1 MKKTVTFFI
10 LTSMLLSI
18 FILPQYKIQADNSS
32 SVISIYID
40 GQKLTLDTKPVIDN
54 NRTLVP
60 LRGVFEKLGATVDWN
75 KETSQ
80 AIVKNK
86 SIEVLLEPN
95 NQAVLVNGQVH
106 FLDTS
111 SRIQDERTLVPL
123 RFIAETFGHKV
134 TWNSASN
141 RIDISTKVTATPV
154 IEDKLPTLGSS
165 AAFTQLLHY
174 NNVLNSYINRDYLS
188 FAINNS
194 APASESA
201 PASKPTSDS
210 SAAQPAYSS
219 VPTKTSE
226 DFSGTNNQ
234 TEGVDEGDII
244 KTNGKNIFSLN
255 QNRVHIINSNPIKP
269 EIISTIDVP
278 NQRGNVSDIY
288 VESNRLVLIGT
299 SFVMYAYPK
308 DLVAPF
314 GPDFAPTYSTSNTFV
329 LVYDITD
336 PAKPVLSK
344 DMDYEGSYVSSRLIQ
359 DKLYVIS
366 SKALNYWGVEP
377 MYRTTDISV
386 KMVNPKT
393 MPVYSGPSNPTGLS
407 DIEYKNK
414 LKALYDYEFKPKY
427 ANNITGKITVLDYK
441 NIHYFPSYITPN
453 YMLTIGIDL
462 ASDAVDVKTYLGSA
476 EIVYA
481 STDNL
486 YLSFT
491 KYEYA
496 NQYNSLLY
504 VPNYNK
510 ATVIYKFKLEN
521 GQINYEARGSA
532 PGSALNQ
539 FSLDEFNGNLR
550 IATTTGQMWD
560 ETNISK
566 NNIYILNSKLQ
577 EVGKLTDL
585 APGERIYSTRF
596 AGNRIY
602 MVTFKQVDPFFVI
615 DATNPAAPKVLG
627 YLKVPGFSSYMHILD
642 ENHVLGF
649 GTDTVEKDGRV
660 TTGGFKISLFDVT
673 NPAVPVEKSKEVIGV
688 AGTYSEL
695 QNNHKALM
703 ISLDK
708 GIMAFPITVAG
719 KTPYA
724 TNFSGAYVYN
734 ISKNAFS
741 FKGTVTHQPAESVLN
756 NGDYKNYDYNYNI
769 NRLIYIGD
777 YLYSLSQGKMEVTSL
792 VNMTKASQVTFPTK
806 VYNNEGIQS
815 IDALPNL
822 K

>member
-1 MKKTVTFFI
+1 MKKIITFCI
-10 LTSMLLSI
+10 LTSMLLGI
-18 FILPQYKIQADNSS
+18 FILPQYQTQADSS
-32 SVISIYID
+32 SSAISIYID
-40 GQKLTLDTKPVIDN
+40 GQKLSLDTLPVIDN

-75 KETSQ
+75 KETNQ
-80 AIVKNK
+80 AIVKSK

-106 FLDTS
+106 FLDTTS
-111 SRIQDERTLVPL
+111 QIQDERTLVPL
-123 RFIAETFGHKV
+123 RFVTEALGHKV
-134 TWNSASN
+134 TWTATNN
-141 RIDISTKVTATPV
+141 RIDISTKVTTTTV
-154 IEDKLPTLGSS
+154 IEDKLPTLDS
-165 AAFTQLLHY
+165 AAAFAQLLHY
-174 NNVLNSYINRDYLS
+174 NNVLNSYITGSYFSVDT
-188 FAINNS
+188 NNS
-194 APASESA
+194 APASEPA
-201 PASKPTSDS
+201 PTKPATDS
-210 SAAQPAYSS
+210 NVAAPSNS
-219 VPTKTSE
+219 GSPEKTSE

-234 TEGVDEGDII
+234 TEGVDEGDVI
-244 KTNGKNIFSLN
+244 KTDGKHIFSLN
-255 QNRVHIINSNPIKP
+255 QNSVHIINPNPIKP
-269 EIISTIDVP
+269 EIISIIDVP

-299 SFVMYAYPK
+299 SYVMYGYPK
-308 DLVAPF
+308 DLIAPL

-329 LVYDITD
+329 LVYDITN

-359 DKLYVIS
+359 DKLYLIS
-366 SKALNYWGVEP
+366 SKALDYWNIEP
-377 MYRTTDISV
+377 MFRTTDTST
-386 KMVNPKT
+386 KMP
-393 MPVYSGPSNPTGLS
+393 PPTIWINEQDLTY
-407 DIEYKNK
+407 IEY
-414 LKALYDYEFKPKY
+414 LKQLGALYEYQFKPKY
-427 ANNITGKITVLDYK
+427 ANNMTGKITVMDYK
-441 NIHYFPSYITPN
+441 NIHYFPNYITPN

-481 STDNL
+481 SEDNL

-496 NQYNSLLY
+496 TQYNSLLY
-504 VPNYNK
+504 VPNYDK
-510 ATVIYKFKLEN
+510 ATVIYKFKLED

-539 FSLDEFNGNLR
+539 FSIDEFNGNLR

-560 ETNISK
+560 ENDISK
-566 NNIYILNSKLQ
+566 NNVYILNSKLQ
-577 EVGKLTDL
+577 EVGKLTGL

-615 DATNPAAPKVLG
+615 DASNPTAPKVLG

-649 GTDTVEKDGRV
+649 GTDTVEQDGRV

-673 NPAVPVEKSKEVIGV
+673 NPAAPVEKSKEVIGV

-719 KTPYA
+719 KTPYV
-724 TNFSGAYVYN
+724 TDFSGAYVYN
-734 ISKNAFS
+734 ISKDAFS
-741 FKGTVTHQPAESVLN
+741 FKGTVTHQPTESVPS
-756 NGDYKNYDYNYNI
+756 NGDYKNYNYNYNI
-769 NRLIYIGD
+769 NRLVYIGD

-792 VNMTKASQVTFPTK
+792 VNMTKAGEVTFPTK
-806 VYNNEGIQS
+806 VYFDEGIQP
-815 IDALPNL
+815 IKDLLNL

>member
-1 MKKTVTFFI
+1 MKKIVTFTI
-10 LTSMLLSI
+10 LTCMLLSI
-18 FILPQYKIQADNSS
+18 FIMPQYQIQADSIS

-40 GQKLTLDTKPVIDN
+40 GQKIALDTKPIIDN

-86 SIEVLLEPN
+86 TIEVLIEPN
-95 NQAVLVNGQVH
+95 NQAVLVNGQVQ
-106 FLDTS
+106 FLDTT
-111 SRIQDERTLVPL
+111 SRIQDGRILVPI
-123 RFIAETFGHKV
+123 RFVAETLGYKV
-134 TWNSASN
+134 TWNATN
-141 RIDISTKVTATPV
+141 YRIDISTKVAVAPV

-165 AAFTQLLHY
+165 AAFSQLLHY
-174 NNVLNSYINRDYLS
+174 NNVLSTYISSHIKTVDT
-188 FAINNS
+188 AIPPT
-194 APASESA
+194 APTPTPT
-201 PASKPTSDS
+201 PAKPT
-210 SAAQPAYSS
+210 APVAQPSS
-219 VPTKTSE
+219 PGIPTKSSE

-255 QNRVHIINSNPIKP
+255 QNSVHIINPNPIKP

-278 NQRGNVSDIY
+278 SQRGNVTDIY
-288 VESNRLVLIGT
+288 IESNHLVLIGT
-299 SFVMYAYPK
+299 SYVMYGYPK
-308 DLVAPF
+308 DLIANF

-336 PAKPVLSK
+336 PTKPVLSK

-366 SKALNYWGVEP
+366 SKSLNYWGIYP
-377 MYRTTDISV
+377 MYRTAEPFTGTKGPSIAPD
-386 KMVNPKT
+386 
-393 MPVYSGPSNPTGLS
+393 YSGSSNPTGLS
-407 DIEYKNK
+407 DLEFKQQ
-414 LKALYDYEFKPKY
+414 LEALYDYQFKPKY
-427 ANNITGKITVLDYK
+427 ANNITGKVTVMDYN
-441 NIHYFPSYITPN
+441 NIHYFPNYITPN

-481 STDNL
+481 SEDNL

-496 NQYNSLLY
+496 TQFNSLLY
-504 VPNYNK
+504 IPSYNK

-521 GQINYEARGSA
+521 GQINYEARGSV

-539 FSLDEFNGNLR
+539 FSLGEFNGNLR
-550 IATTTGQMWD
+550 IATTTGEMWD
-560 ETNISK
+560 QTNISK
-566 NNIYILNSKLQ
+566 NNIYVLNSKLK
-577 EVGKLTDL
+577 EIGSLTDL

-615 DATNPAAPKVLG
+615 DATDPTAPKVLG
-627 YLKVPGFSSYMHILD
+627 YLKVPGFSSYMHLLD

-649 GTDTVEKDGRV
+649 GSDTVEQDGRV

-673 NPAVPVEKSKEVIGV
+673 NPAAPVEKSKEVIGV

-703 ISLDK
+703 ISLNK

-719 KTPYA
+719 RTPYV
-724 TNFSGAYVYN
+724 TDFSGAYVYN
-734 ISKNAFS
+734 ISTDAFS
-741 FKGTVTHQPAESVLN
+741 FKGTVTHQTAETVINS
-756 NGDYKNYDYNYNI
+756 GDYKYYDYNYNI
-769 NRLIYIGD
+769 NRLVYIGD

-792 VNMTKASQVTFPTK
+792 KDMTKSGEVAFPVK
-806 VYNNEGIQS
+806 VYDNGGVVPIGAPP
-815 IDALPNL
+815 IL

>member
-1 MKKTVTFFI
+1 
-10 LTSMLLSI
+10 MLFSI
-18 FILPQYKIQADNSS
+18 FILPQYEIQADSS
-32 SVISIYID
+32 DSTISIYID
-40 GQKLTLDTKPVIDN
+40 GQKLTLDTKPIIDN

-60 LRGVFEKLGATVDWN
+60 LRGIFEKLGATVDWN

-86 SIEVLLEPN
+86 SIEVLLEPS

-111 SRIQDERTLVPL
+111 SRIQNERTLIPL
-123 RFIAETFGHKV
+123 RFIAETLGHKV
-134 TWNSASN
+134 TWNGTSN
-141 RIDISTKVTATPV
+141 RVDISTKGSATPV

-174 NNVLNSYINRDYLS
+174 NNVLNSYINRSYLS
-188 FAINNS
+188 LDKNNS
-194 APASESA
+194 APAPTA
-201 PASKPTSDS
+201 KPTTGS
-210 SAAQPAYSS
+210 SAVQPES
-219 VPTKTSE
+219 PTKTSE

-234 TEGVDEGDII
+234 TAGVDEGDVI

-255 QNRVHIINSNPIKP
+255 QNSVHIINPNPIKP
-269 EIISTIDVP
+269 EILSTIDVP

-299 SFVMYAYPK
+299 SYVLYGYPK
-308 DLVAPF
+308 DLIAPL

-329 LVYDITD
+329 LVYDITN
-336 PAKPVLSK
+336 PSKPILSK
-344 DMDYEGSYVSSRLIQ
+344 DMDFEGNYVSSRLIQ

-366 SKALNYWGVEP
+366 SKALNYWGVGP
-377 MYRTTDISV
+377 AYPTFGPSI
-386 KMVNPKT
+386 KMVNPSL
-393 MPVYSGPSNPTGLS
+393 MPIYNGPSNPTGLS
-407 DIEYKNK
+407 DVEYKK
-414 LKALYDYEFKPKY
+414 QLEALYDYQFKPKY
-427 ANNITGKITVLDYK
+427 ANNITGKTTVVDYK
-441 NIHYFPSYITPN
+441 NIHYFPNYITPN

-462 ASDAVDVKTYLGSA
+462 SSDAVDVKTYLGSA

-481 STDNL
+481 SEDNL

-496 NQYNSLLY
+496 TPYNSLLY
-504 VPNYNK
+504 VPNYSK

-521 GQINYEARGSA
+521 GQINYEAKGSA

-539 FSLDEFNGNLR
+539 FSIDEFNGNLR

-560 ETNISK
+560 EKDISK
-566 NNIYILNSKLQ
+566 NNVYILNSKLQ
-577 EVGKLTDL
+577 EIGKLIDL

-615 DATNPAAPKVLG
+615 DATNPTAPKVLG

-660 TTGGFKISLFDVT
+660 TTGGFKLSLFDVT
-673 NPAVPVEKSKEVIGV
+673 NPAAPTEKSKEVIGV

-695 QNNHKALM
+695 QYNHKALM

-708 GIMAFPITVAG
+708 GIMAFPINVAG

-724 TNFSGAYVYN
+724 NDFSGAYVYN
-734 ISKNAFS
+734 ISKDSFS
-741 FKGTVTHQPAESVLN
+741 FKGTVTHQLN
-756 NGDYKNYDYNYNI
+756 EAVTGSGDYKNYNYNYNI
-769 NRLIYIGD
+769 NRLVYIGD

-792 VNMTKASQVTFPTK
+792 KDMSKAGEVTFPVK
-806 VYNNEGIQS
+806 VYNNEGVKPIS
-815 IDALPNL
+815 APPSL

>member
-1 MKKTVTFFI
+1 
-10 LTSMLLSI
+10 MLLSI
-18 FILPQYKIQADNSS
+18 FIMPQYQIQADSNSS
-32 SVISIYID
+32 AISIYID
-40 GQKLTLDTKPVIDN
+40 GQKLTLDTKPVIEN

-75 KETSQ
+75 KETGQ

-86 SIEVLLEPN
+86 SIEVLLEPD

-106 FLDTS
+106 FLDAS
-111 SRIQDERTLVPL
+111 SRIQDERTLVPV
-123 RFIAETFGHKV
+123 RFVAETLGHKV
-134 TWNSASN
+134 TWNGVSN
-141 RIDISTKVTATPV
+141 RVDISTKATVVPVT
-154 IEDKLPTLGSS
+154 EDKLPTLGSS

-174 NNVLNSYINRDYLS
+174 NNVLNSYINRSYLS
-188 FAINNS
+188 KGTVAS
-194 APASESA
+194 VPPVAPAPVSA
-201 PASKPTSDS
+201 AKPTTDT
-210 SAAQPAYSS
+210 SAGQPSYSLT
-219 VPTKTSE
+219 PTKASE

-234 TEGVDEGDII
+234 TVGVDEGDII

-255 QNRVHIINSNPIKP
+255 QNSVHIINPNPIKP
-269 EIISTIDVP
+269 EILSTIDVP
-278 NQRGNVSDIY
+278 NQRGYVSDIY

-299 SFVMYAYPK
+299 SYVMYGYPK
-308 DLVAPF
+308 DLVTAL
-314 GPDFAPTYSTSNTFV
+314 GPDFAPAYSTNNTFV
-329 LVYDITD
+329 LVYDITN

-344 DMDYEGSYVSSRLIQ
+344 DMDFEGSYVSSRLIQ
-359 DKLYVIS
+359 DKLYLIS
-366 SKALNYWGVEP
+366 SKSLNYWGIGP
-377 MYRTTDISV
+377 MYPTIVPTG
-386 KMVNPKT
+386 KMVTT

-407 DIEYKNK
+407 DVEYKK
-414 LKALYDYEFKPKY
+414 QLEAIYDYQFKPKY
-427 ANNITGKITVLDYK
+427 ANNITGKVTVVDYN
-441 NIHYFPSYITPN
+441 NIHYFPNYITPN

-462 ASDAVDVKTYLGSA
+462 ASDAVDVKPYLGSA

-481 STDNL
+481 SEDNL

-496 NQYNSLLY
+496 TQYNSLLY

-550 IATTTGQMWD
+550 IATTTGEMWN
-560 ETNISK
+560 EANISK
-566 NNIYILNSKLQ
+566 NNVYILNSKLQ

-602 MVTFKQVDPFFVI
+602 MVTYKQVDPFFVI
-615 DATNPAAPKVLG
+615 DASVPTAPKVLG

-642 ENHVLGF
+642 ENHILGF

-660 TTGGFKISLFDVT
+660 TTGGFKLSLFDVT
-673 NPAVPVEKSKEVIGV
+673 NPTAPVEKSKEVIGV

-724 TNFSGAYVYN
+724 TDFAGAYVYN
-734 ISKNAFS
+734 ISKEAFS
-741 FKGTVTHQPAESVLN
+741 FRGTVTHQQAEPVLS
-756 NGDYKNYDYNYNI
+756 NGDYKNYNYNYNI
-769 NRLIYIGD
+769 NRLVYIGD
-777 YLYSLSQGKMEVTSL
+777 YLYSLSQGKMEVTNLKDMS
-792 VNMTKASQVTFPTK
+792 KAGEVAFPTK
-806 VYNNEGIQS
+806 VYSNEGVQPIVTPL
-815 IDALPNL
+815 AP

>member
-1 MKKTVTFFI
+1 MI
-10 LTSMLLSI
+10 LSLCVQ
-18 FILPQYKIQADNSS
+18 PQYQIQADNSS
-32 SVISIYID
+32 SPISIYID
-40 GQKLTLDTKPVIDN
+40 GQKITLDTQPVIDN

-80 AIVKNK
+80 VIVKNK
-86 SIEVLLEPN
+86 SMEVLLEPN
-95 NQAVLVNGQVH
+95 NQAVLVNGQVS

-123 RFIAETFGHKV
+123 RFVAEALGHKV
-134 TWNSASN
+134 TWNATNN
-141 RIDISTKVTATPV
+141 RIDISTKTTVTPV

-165 AAFTQLLHY
+165 AAFAQLLHY
-174 NNVLNSYINRDYLS
+174 NNVLNSYINHRYLS
-188 FAINNS
+188 RDTKNS
-194 APASESA
+194 ATTSEVA
-201 PASKPTSDS
+201 PAAKPTQDS
-210 SAAQPAYSS
+210 NVGQPSNS
-219 VPTKTSE
+219 GKTSE

-255 QNRVHIINSNPIKP
+255 QNSVHIINSDPTKP

-299 SFVMYAYPK
+299 SWVMYGYPK
-308 DLVAPF
+308 DLVTLF
-314 GPDFAPTYSTSNTFV
+314 GPDFSPAYSTNNTFV
-329 LVYDITD
+329 LVYDITNPSK
-336 PAKPVLSK
+336 PALSK

-359 DKLYVIS
+359 DKLYLIS

-377 MYRTTDISV
+377 MYRMAINPSV
-386 KMVNPKT
+386 KMMNPSIA
-393 MPVYSGPSNPTGLS
+393 PGYSGPSNPTGLS
-407 DIEYKNK
+407 DIEYKK
-414 LKALYDYEFKPKY
+414 QLEALYDYQFKPKY
-427 ANNITGKITVLDYK
+427 SNNITGKTTVVDYN
-441 NIHYFPSYITPN
+441 NIHYFPNYITPN

-462 ASDAVDVKTYLGSA
+462 ASDVVDVKTYLGSA

-481 STDNL
+481 SEDNL
-486 YLSFT
+486 YLTFT

-496 NQYNSLLY
+496 TQYNSLIF

-532 PGSALNQ
+532 PGSVLNQ
-539 FSLDEFNGNLR
+539 FSIDEFNGNVR

-560 ETNISK
+560 ENDISK
-566 NNIYILNSKLQ
+566 NNVYILNSKLK

-615 DATNPAAPKVLG
+615 DATHPTAPKVLG

-673 NPAVPVEKSKEVIGV
+673 NPATPVEKSKEVIGV

-703 ISLDK
+703 ISLNK

-724 TNFSGAYVYN
+724 TDFSGAYVYN
-734 ISKNAFS
+734 ISKDAFN
-741 FKGTVTHQPAESVLN
+741 FKGTVTHQPPESILS
-756 NGDYKNYDYNYNI
+756 NGVYKNYDYNYNI
-769 NRLIYIGD
+769 NRLVYIGD

-792 VNMTKASQVTFPTK
+792 KNMTKTGEVTFPTK
-806 VYNNEGIQS
+806 LYHNGSVQP
-815 IDALPNL
+815 IDALPNPAIT

>member
-1 MKKTVTFFI
+1 M
-10 LTSMLLSI
+10 
-18 FILPQYKIQADNSS
+18 FILPQYQIQADSNSS
-32 SVISIYID
+32 AISIYID
-40 GQKLTLDTKPVIDN
+40 GQKLTLDTKPIIDKS
-54 NRTLVP
+54 RTLVP

-86 SIEVLLEPN
+86 FIEVLLEPN

-123 RFIAETFGHKV
+123 RFVAETLGHKV
-134 TWNSASN
+134 TWNAISN
-141 RIDISTKVTATPV
+141 RIDISTKTTIVPV
-154 IEDKLPTLGSS
+154 AEDKLPILGSS

-174 NNVLNSYINRDYLS
+174 NNILSSYINRS
-188 FAINNS
+188 FISKETNTA
-194 APASESA
+194 APATAPTPA
-201 PASKPTSDS
+201 PAPAAKPTTGSNV
-210 SAAQPAYSS
+210 AQPVS
-219 VPTKTSE
+219 PTKPSE

-234 TEGVDEGDII
+234 TIGVDEGDII

-255 QNRVHIINSNPIKP
+255 QNSVHIINPDPVKP
-269 EIISTIDVP
+269 VILSTIDVP
-278 NQRGNVSDIY
+278 DQRGYVTDIY

-299 SFVMYAYPK
+299 SYVMYGYPK
-308 DLVAPF
+308 DLISKL
-314 GPDFAPTYSTSNTFV
+314 GPDFAPTYSTNNTFV
-329 LVYDITD
+329 LVYDIAN
-336 PAKPVLSK
+336 PSKPVLCK
-344 DMDYEGSYVSSRLIQ
+344 DMDFEGSYVSSRLIQ

-366 SKALNYWGVEP
+366 SKALNYWGVGPIYP
-377 MYRTTDISV
+377 MTMPTE
-386 KMVNPKT
+386 KMAPT

-407 DIEYKNK
+407 DAEYKK
-414 LKALYDYEFKPKY
+414 QLEAVYDYQFKPKY
-427 ANNITGKITVLDYK
+427 ANNITGKITVVDYN
-441 NIHYFPSYITPN
+441 NIHYFPNYVTPN

-462 ASDAVDVKTYLGSA
+462 ASDVVDVKTYLGSA

-481 STDNL
+481 SADNL

-496 NQYNSLLY
+496 AQYNSLIYL
-504 VPNYNK
+504 PNYNK

-532 PGSALNQ
+532 PGSVLNQ
-539 FSLDEFNGNLR
+539 FSMDEFNGNLR

-560 ETNISK
+560 EKDISK
-566 NNIYILNSKLQ
+566 NNVYILNSDLQ
-577 EVGKLTDL
+577 EIGKLTDL

-615 DATNPAAPKVLG
+615 DAANPTAPKVLG
-627 YLKVPGFSSYMHILD
+627 YLKIPGFSTYMHILD

-660 TTGGFKISLFDVT
+660 TTGGFKLSLFDVT
-673 NPAVPVEKSKEVIGV
+673 NPAVPTEKSKEVIGV

-695 QNNHKALM
+695 QYNHKALM

-708 GIMAFPITVAG
+708 GIMAFPINVAG
-719 KTPYA
+719 KTPYV
-724 TNFSGAYVYN
+724 TDFSGAYVYN
-734 ISKNAFS
+734 ISKDAFS
-741 FKGTVTHQPAESVLN
+741 FKGTVTHQPNASVPGT
-756 NGDYKNYDYNYNI
+756 GDYKNYNYNLNI
-769 NRLIYIGD
+769 NRLVYIGD
-777 YLYSLSQGKMEVTSL
+777 YLYSLSQGKMEVASL
-792 VNMTKASQVTFPTK
+792 KDMSKTGEITFPAK
-806 VYNNEGIQS
+806 VYTNEGVKPIAPPVS
-815 IDALPNL
+815 PR
-822 K
+822 

>member
-1 MKKTVTFFI
+1 MKKIVTYSIITCI
-10 LTSMLLSI
+10 LLGI
-18 FILPQYKIQADNSS
+18 FIMPQYQIQADSS
-32 SVISIYID
+32 SSDISIYID
-40 GQKLTLDTKPVIDN
+40 KQRLTLDTKPVIDN

-60 LRGVFEKLGATVDWN
+60 LRSVFEKLGATVDWN
-75 KETSQ
+75 KETKQ

-86 SIEVLLEPN
+86 SVEVLLEPN
-95 NQAVLVNGQVH
+95 NQAVLVSGQVQ
-106 FLDTS
+106 FLDTT

-123 RFIAETFGHKV
+123 RFIAETLGHKV
-134 TWNSASN
+134 TWNPINN
-141 RIDISTKVTATPV
+141 RIDISTSATVAPI
-154 IEDKLPTLGSS
+154 IEDKLPTLDSS

-174 NNVLNSYINRDYLS
+174 NNVLDSYINRRYISVDTGTT
-188 FAINNS
+188 
-194 APASESA
+194 APTAGLPPSPA
-201 PASKPTSDS
+201 P
-210 SAAQPAYSS
+210 
-219 VPTKTSE
+219 VPTTAKPESPTKSSE

-244 KTNGKNIFSLN
+244 KTNGNNIFSLN
-255 QNRVHIINSNPIKP
+255 QNSVHIITTDPVKP
-269 EIISTIDVP
+269 EILSTIDIP
-278 NQRGNVSDIY
+278 NQRGNVTDIY
-288 VESNRLVLIGT
+288 VESNRLILIGT
-299 SFVMYAYPK
+299 SYVLYGYPK
-308 DLVAPF
+308 DLIAPL

-336 PAKPVLSK
+336 PRKPVISK

-366 SKALNYWGVEP
+366 SKALNYWGVMP
-377 MYRTTDISV
+377 MYRSTEPSV
-386 KMVNPKT
+386 GLTKPSKMPS
-393 MPVYSGPSNPTGLS
+393 YIEPSNPTNLS
-407 DIEYKNK
+407 DAEYKQH
-414 LKALYDYEFKPKY
+414 LETLYEYQFKPKY
-427 ANNITGKITVLDYK
+427 ANNITGKVTVMDYK
-441 NIHYFPSYITPN
+441 NIHYFPNYITPN

-481 STDNL
+481 SEDNL
-486 YLSFT
+486 YLCFT

-496 NQYNSLLY
+496 TQYNSLLY
-504 VPNYNK
+504 MPNYEK

-560 ETNISK
+560 ESNISK
-566 NNIYILNSKLQ
+566 NNVYILDSKLQ
-577 EVGKLTDL
+577 EIGKLTDL

-615 DATNPAAPKVLG
+615 DATNPRLPKVLG

-649 GTDTVEKDGRV
+649 GSDTVEQDGRV
-660 TTGGFKISLFDVT
+660 TTGGFKLSLFDVT
-673 NPAVPVEKSKEVIGV
+673 NPAAPVEKSKEVIGIS
-688 AGTYSEL
+688 GTYSEL

-703 ISLDK
+703 ISLEK

-719 KTPYA
+719 KTPYV
-724 TNFSGAYVYN
+724 TDFSGAYVYN
-734 ISKNAFS
+734 ISKDAFS
-741 FKGTVTHQPAESVLN
+741 FKGTVTHQTAESVSS
-756 NGDYKNYDYNYNI
+756 NGDYKNYNYNYNI
-769 NRLIYIGD
+769 NRLVYIGD

-792 VNMTKASQVTFPTK
+792 KDMIKSGEVTFPAK
-806 VYNNEGIQS
+806 VY
-815 IDALPNL
+815 
-822 K
+822 